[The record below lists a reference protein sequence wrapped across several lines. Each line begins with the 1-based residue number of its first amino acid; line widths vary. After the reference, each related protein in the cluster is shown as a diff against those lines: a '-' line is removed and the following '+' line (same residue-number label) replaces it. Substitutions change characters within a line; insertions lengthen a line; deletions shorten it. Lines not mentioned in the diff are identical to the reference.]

1 MEDFSE
7 GKFRYM
13 KHLIAFL
20 KSQRPL
26 EYNQFPAFYDHL
38 GEALIKMNEESVEG
52 LEEVYELCTIWLQR
66 DYPGIYPTNSKFSD

>member
-1 MEDFSE
+1 
-7 GKFRYM
+7 M
-13 KHLIAFL
+13 KHLLAFL

-52 LEEVYELCTIWLQR
+52 LAEVYELSTIWLHR
-66 DYPGIYPTNSKFSD
+66 DYPGIYPSNSKFSN